1 MINNIKEK
9 IYQMFILGLEGE
21 KLANNPNLINALN
34 NGLGGV
40 IFFTQ
45 NIKTTEQFKKLIKD
59 IRQEA
64 KIPPFLSIDQ
74 EGGRVERT
82 ENIFGGKCNL
92 TLCETSSPVVVE
104 GKKFLSAKFVAEK
117 GENFLR
123 KQTEQISYLLKD
135 FGINLNF
142 APVLDV
148 NTNPDNP
155 IIGERAFSNDPDEVI
170 KFGKIVIETYLK
182 NGIIPCA
189 KHFPGHG
196 DANVDSHIALPR
208 IDLSLEEMEKNHIR
222 PFKEVDAPMIM
233 VAHLHCSAFDKE
245 EIPSSLSKSVIGYLR
260 NNMNYKGVIITDD
273 MVMGAIGEDAKRQ
286 RGREAEKDKNYASM
300 RLCVYAS
307 LKAIKAGVNIL
318 LYRNSFDET
327 IQIIEDLAELAESD
341 EELRNNINASFEKIG
356 ELKAKLVNG
365 KG

>member
-1 MINNIKEK
+1 MYDFYMINNIREK

-21 KLANNPNLINALN
+21 ELSNNPNLISALH

-45 NIKTTEQFKKLIKD
+45 NIKTSEQFKHLIND
-59 IRQEA
+59 IKKESE
-64 KIPPFLSIDQ
+64 IHPFLSIDQ

-82 ENIFGGKCNL
+82 ENIF
-92 TLCETSSPVVVE
+92 E
-104 GKKFLSAKFVAEK
+104 GKKFLSAKFAAEK

-123 KQTEQISYLLKD
+123 KQTEQISYLLND
-135 FGINLNF
+135 LGINLNF

-170 KFGKIVIETYLK
+170 KYGKIVTQTYLE
-182 NGIIPCA
+182 NGIIPCT

-196 DANVDSHIALPR
+196 DASVDSHIALPK
-208 IDLSLEEMEKNHIR
+208 IDLSLDEMEKIHIR
-222 PFKEVDAPMIM
+222 PFKKVDSPMIM

-245 EIPSSLSKSVIGYLR
+245 TIPSSLSKNVIGYLR
-260 NNMNYKGVIITDD
+260 KNLNYQGIIITDD
-273 MVMGAIGEDAKRQ
+273 MVMGGVTNGKWKR
-286 RGREAEKDKNYASM
+286 ENEKEVDYSTSH
-300 RLCVYAS
+300 LS
-307 LKAIKAGVNIL
+307 PLTSHSIQAIKAGVNIL

-327 IQIIEDLAELAESD
+327 IQIIEDLAKSAETD
-341 EELRNNINASFEKIG
+341 EELHNNINISFEKIK
-356 ELKAKLVNG
+356 ESKVKFVNN
-365 KG
+365 